1 MPIEVCASV
10 QSAAATGST
19 EPLCLLL
26 SVKVE
31 PAMLP
36 ELLSFESCLASS
48 CQSILRIGQKN
59 QPVAVDDSRISN
71 EDKLCINQVLKE
83 IKNHPCNTSRSVVQV
98 DDSSGESSDVD
109 IPAEPVVRRPMNFD
123 ADEDDFPMEQSNSES
138 D

>member
-10 QSAAATGST
+10 QSAVDTGST

-36 ELLSFESCLASS
+36 ELLSFEICLASS

-71 EDKLCINQVLKE
+71 EDKLCINQVSKE
-83 IKNHPCNTSRSVVQV
+83 IRNRPSNTKCSVVQV
-98 DDSSGESSDVD
+98 DDSAGESSDVD
-109 IPAEPVVRRPMNFD
+109 IPAEAVRRHMNFD
-123 ADEDDFPMEQSNSES
+123 IDEDDCPMEQSNSES